1 MKGPAKLI
9 PILKPGINSQFVGY
23 YGLRWNSFLLIN
35 GSMKTFSLIV
45 LSMMLVGCGPPPP
58 VPKHTHIK
66 QVQGAI
72 AKAGGVTNIIN
83 ESRTLFTRLSQ
94 KKNPAPFYGAE
105 YGTEDPCFHGLSGI
119 TNLGDVFHYA
129 SYEPDRIHIRIHN
142 SHFDTY
148 FIDLLNPDLPE
159 PAGFERIAGNVGFI
173 EPDGAANRGQP
184 IRSETNRTS
193 SATGSGR

>member
-1 MKGPAKLI
+1 MI
-9 PILKPGINSQFVGY
+9 PILKPGINSRFVGY
-23 YGLRWNSFLLIN
+23 YGPGRNSFLLIN

-45 LSMMLVGCGPPPP
+45 LSMILVGCGPPPP

-105 YGTEDPCFHGLSGI
+105 YGAEDPCFHGLAGI

-193 SATGSGR
+193 SAAGSGR